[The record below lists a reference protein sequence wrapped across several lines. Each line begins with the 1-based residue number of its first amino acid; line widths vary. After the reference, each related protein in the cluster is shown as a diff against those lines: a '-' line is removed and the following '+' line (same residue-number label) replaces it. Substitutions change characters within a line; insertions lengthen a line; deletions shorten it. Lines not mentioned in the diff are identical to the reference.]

1 MLPDLLRRFL
11 QMAKN
16 KPAVDNTLVRRVLA
30 QIQTHPSDFVGVG
43 RSVIV
48 GVMMR
53 MAQLHQKLKSRQ
65 FREDDRLQKDMK
77 TFEVLEIALV
87 HQVSSLDK
95 RQLTGVLWALNT
107 LRRQENRELLIG
119 LLKRLPEVAREI
131 ETYRLSMA
139 LVAIAKLTRGLSSRD
154 RIEAAQ
160 AVIARAGE
168 VAVDL
173 KPHRIATILTE
184 LAVLNEPLSS
194 TPSQPLLQHAATV
207 AVTFEPRAAATTLRA
222 LAKLGWVHSGANE
235 GKGVSRGVDAA
246 QTLYENLIENLQVSV
261 LNGAEASAVAWAS
274 GKTRVRMTPAMSAE
288 LAKRAVETCEEMSAR
303 EASSALWGLT
313 VVGIRSHTALF
324 NRMSR
329 DIRMG
334 GFTNVQALSNF
345 LWVCAS
351 SSLCPCRHAS
361 QSLFAETYL
370 RAGDARASR
379 GPRCGS
385 DPCSAGTI
393 GGDEKTARFGGCLE
407 LPMVCKCSEP

>member
-1 MLPDLLRRFL
+1 MTFGARAVMGRRSKGLEKCVIWLGRAVPATASSKFSLPLIRCNSDYTMTCRDILPHLGSSAIQVGAGAFEALR
-11 QMAKN
+11 AE
-16 KPAVDNTLVRRVLA
+16 KPALLSSSFPTLQGQVRYWKELCAGSIDLQVHSLSTT
-30 QIQTHPSDFVGVG
+30 QVIQPSNSAKTELEEMISMLKH
-43 RSVIV
+43 SV
-48 GVMMR
+48 
-53 MAQLHQKLKSRQ
+53 
-65 FREDDRLQKDMK
+65 
-77 TFEVLEIALV
+77 
-87 HQVSSLDK
+87 
-95 RQLTGVLWALNT
+95 
-107 LRRQENRELLIG
+107 
-119 LLKRLPEVAREI
+119 
-131 ETYRLSMA
+131 
-139 LVAIAKLTRGLSSRD
+139 SSRD